1 MAPPRTYHCEALILK
16 HVPFGEADLLVTFFT
31 RERGKIRAVAR
42 GARRSN
48 SKLVGHLE
56 PLTQVNLSVAQG
68 RGGLAGQEAADLDPR
83 HPPGLSGARGAV
95 PAVEVP

>member
-56 PLTQVNLSVAQG
+56 PLTQVNLSLAHVRAEAVTS
-68 RGGLAGQEAADLDPR
+68 RGKVLPAFHAPVQLRHEA
-83 HPPGLSGARGAV
+83 
-95 PAVEVP
+95 